1 MVYFDMFSS
10 LRLDMILSLQMTAL
24 VSIHFSMLPSLA
36 NSSFLQVSIVVIF
49 NKLGIIRL
57 YIQTYRVI

>member
-1 MVYFDMFSS
+1 MFPS
-10 LRLDMILSLQMTAL
+10 LHLDMILSLQMTAL
-24 VSIHFSMLPSLA
+24 VSIHFFTLPSLA
-36 NSSFLQVSIVVIF
+36 PANSCFLQVSIVVIF